1 MKRILFIVLL
11 LLVTS
16 AHAFAG
22 MDDQFIGDCE
32 SVFARLK
39 NMNVVQK
46 IEVDKRTSLPVVYV
60 KPLFYKLNPYFK
72 SESIKVVWMYYMHKN
87 KDRDQKVVLLN
98 NQTGKVVGGFTTSR
112 GLIWR

>member
-22 MDDQFIGDCE
+22 MAEDREAMF
-32 SVFARLK
+32 VRLIDK
-39 NMNVVQK
+39 NVIQK
-46 IEVDKRTSLPVVYV
+46 IELDERTSIALVYV
-60 KPLFYKLNPYFK
+60 KPLFYELDYEFK
-72 SESIKVVWMYYMHKN
+72 SDIINIVWAYYLEKN
-87 KDRDQKVVLLN
+87 NNLDQKVVLLN